1 LVSGG
6 EPGSAAAGQFIDEAD
21 LQPDGAG
28 DWDRYGRRAPRCL
41 VATQPGHREPQQFVH
56 RRITLPKMGRLC
68 RPTIAIWGALRY
80 SHGSSR
86 VSFLDQSMSLS
97 NYTKDGILTIVFD
110 DSRILDETKLE
121 ELGRELTEML
131 NKTTEERVILDFR
144 NVKFMSSSM
153 LSKLVAVN
161 KKAGEFKVKMKLCS
175 IDPEIRQVFKI
186 TKLDKL
192 FEIEADESSARA
204 AFMKRGWFG

>member
-1 LVSGG
+1 MHCHRIKPAQDGLAIYADHCYFAGPALFSRGFAL
-6 EPGSAAAGQFIDEAD
+6 EPFWAS
-21 LQPDGAG
+21 L
-28 DWDRYGRRAPRCL
+28 
-41 VATQPGHREPQQFVH
+41 
-56 RRITLPKMGRLC
+56 
-68 RPTIAIWGALRY
+68 
-80 SHGSSR
+80 
-86 VSFLDQSMSLS
+86 MSLS

-110 DSRILDETKLE
+110 DARILDETKLE

-131 NKTTEERVILDFR
+131 NKTTEERVILDFK

-161 KKAGEFKVKMKLCS
+161 RKAGEFKVKLKLCS
-175 IDPEIRQVFKI
+175 IDSEIRQVFKI

-192 FEIEADESSARA
+192 FDIEADEASARA

>member
-1 LVSGG
+1 
-6 EPGSAAAGQFIDEAD
+6 
-21 LQPDGAG
+21 
-28 DWDRYGRRAPRCL
+28 
-41 VATQPGHREPQQFVH
+41 
-56 RRITLPKMGRLC
+56 
-68 RPTIAIWGALRY
+68 
-80 SHGSSR
+80 
-86 VSFLDQSMSLS
+86 MSIS

-110 DSRILDETKLE
+110 DARILDETKLE
-121 ELGRELTEML
+121 QVARDLMELL

-153 LSKLVAVN
+153 LGKLVQVH
-161 KKAGEFKVKMKLCS
+161 KKAGEFKAKLKLCS

-192 FEIEADESSARA
+192 FDIEADETAARA

>member
-1 LVSGG
+1 
-6 EPGSAAAGQFIDEAD
+6 
-21 LQPDGAG
+21 
-28 DWDRYGRRAPRCL
+28 
-41 VATQPGHREPQQFVH
+41 
-56 RRITLPKMGRLC
+56 MGRLFSQ
-68 RPTIAIWGALRY
+68 TIAILQALRY
-80 SHGSSR
+80 SHGL
-86 VSFLDQSMSLS
+86 FALEPFWAALMSLS
-97 NYTKDGILTIVFD
+97 SYTKDGILTVVFD
-110 DSRILDETKLE
+110 DARILDETKLE

-161 KKAGEFKVKMKLCS
+161 RKAGEFKVKLKLCS

-192 FEIEADESSARA
+192 FDIEADEASARA

>member
-1 LVSGG
+1 M
-6 EPGSAAAGQFIDEAD
+6 
-21 LQPDGAG
+21 
-28 DWDRYGRRAPRCL
+28 GRRFG
-41 VATQPGHREPQQFVH
+41 Q
-56 RRITLPKMGRLC
+56 
-68 RPTIAIWGALRY
+68 TIAILQSLRY
-80 SHGSSR
+80 SHGL
-86 VSFLDQSMSLS
+86 FALEPFWAGPMSLS

-161 KKAGEFKVKMKLCS
+161 RKAGEFKV
-175 IDPEIRQVFKI
+175 
-186 TKLDKL
+186 
-192 FEIEADESSARA
+192 
-204 AFMKRGWFG
+204 